1 MCVCRILV
9 LYQAYK
15 SPGPHAD
22 SPVTDSMQL
31 ADELPMIYTTCIM
44 AFATF
49 SYSRPRRLTV
59 LIGVGLAA
67 LAAFITVY
75 YHLSQNPVFH
85 QVAYASLTCAV
96 VFRGMY
102 VMEAHLRPALK
113 ERSESPAHAE
123 QIMKQ
128 MWSMATTGI
137 VLFLVGFFIW
147 NMDNIYCGHLRSL
160 RSSVLLPWAVIFEG
174 HGWWHIFTGLGA
186 YYFIIWRVWLTRC
199 LDGSEREFML
209 HWPSPFTSVPKVV
222 PRFGPTKANGVNGSH
237 KKAL

>member
-1 MCVCRILV
+1 
-9 LYQAYK
+9 
-15 SPGPHAD
+15 
-22 SPVTDSMQL
+22 
-31 ADELPMIYTTCIM
+31 MIYTTCIM

-59 LIGVGLAA
+59 LIGLGLVA
-67 LAAFITVY
+67 LATFITVY

-102 VMEAHLRPALK
+102 VMEAHLRPALNG
-113 ERSESPAHAE
+113 RSETPAHAAH
-123 QIMKQ
+123 IMKQ
-128 MWSMATTGI
+128 MWKMAATGI
-137 VLFLVGFFIW
+137 ALFLIGFFIW

-160 RSSVLLPWAVIFEG
+160 RSSVLLPWAMVFEG

-199 LDGSEREFML
+199 LDGSERDFML
-209 HWPSPFTSVPKVV
+209 DWPSPFTSVPKVV
-222 PRFGPTKANGVNGSH
+222 PRPGSARKTVGNEHANGVNGSS